1 VPLVRISLIKG
12 KSAAYVRSIADGVH
26 RALVETYDVPE
37 NDRFQLIQ
45 QHDREE
51 FLYDPDYL
59 NIHRTDDVIFINI
72 IASRTRDTASKQ
84 AFYKALAGILSQD
97 PGLRPE
103 DIMVIFS
110 PNDRDDWSF
119 GLGLASYVNDSEH
132 VAGARR

>member
-26 RALVETYDVPE
+26 KALVETYNVPE

-45 QHDREE
+45 QHDRDE

-59 NIHRTDDVIFINI
+59 NIHRTDDAIFINI
-72 IASRTRDTASKQ
+72 VASRTRDTASKQ
-84 AFYKALAGILSQD
+84 AFYKALAGILSHD

-119 GLGLASYVNDSEH
+119 GLGLASYVNDAEQ
-132 VAGARR
+132 VEGARR